1 VAQSNSH
8 SAANSEPRPMLAE
21 QLTPAT
27 IERLEY
33 VFAQLDLDGNH
44 RVTWEEAEGFF
55 IILFDELPREALE
68 LNNSVGTESASEAAA
83 LRRNL
88 SREQSAAQFAD
99 VDANKDRMIAI
110 DEFICFW
117 GKVKTLGY
125 SEREILNGLT
135 SALEHG
141 AWRQWTALA
150 LCPAWETPPLST
162 AASHREPPPIA
173 MLPEVATSAVLPL
186 QVLPEPDTS
195 DSDEGELDESVAREW
210 RRLLD
215 FGCSTTPR
223 LLLVLPD

>member
-1 VAQSNSH
+1 L
-8 SAANSEPRPMLAE
+8 R
-21 QLTPAT
+21 PAT
-27 IERLEY
+27 IERLKY
-33 VFAQLDLDGNH
+33 VFAQMGLDGNH
-44 RVTWEEAEGFF
+44 SVTREEAEAFF

-68 LNNSVGTESASEAAA
+68 LNNSVGTESASEALA

-88 SREQSAAQFAD
+88 SREQSAALFAD
-99 VDANKDRMIAI
+99 VDANKDEMIAI

-150 LCPAWETPPLST
+150 LCPAWETPPMST
-162 AASHREPPPIA
+162 AAIHRQPSPST

-186 QVLPEPDTS
+186 QELPEPDTS
-195 DSDEGELDESVAREW
+195 DSDEGELAESAAREW
-210 RRLLD
+210 CRLLD
-215 FGCSTTPR
+215 YGCSTTPR
-223 LLLVLPD
+223 LLLILPD

>member
-1 VAQSNSH
+1 L
-8 SAANSEPRPMLAE
+8 R
-21 QLTPAT
+21 PAT
-27 IERLEY
+27 IERLQD
-33 VFAQLDLDGNH
+33 VFAQMGLDGNH
-44 RVTWEEAEGFF
+44 SVTWEEAEAFF

-68 LNNSVGTESASEAAA
+68 LNNSVGTESASEAPA

-88 SREQSAAQFAD
+88 SREQSAALFAD
-99 VDANKDRMIAI
+99 VDANKDEMIAI

-117 GKVKTLGY
+117 GKVKALGY

-150 LCPAWETPPLST
+150 RCAAWETPPLST
-162 AASHREPPPIA
+162 AAIHRQPSPST
-173 MLPEVATSAVLPL
+173 MLPEVVTSAVLPL
-186 QVLPEPDTS
+186 QELPEPDTS

-215 FGCSTTPR
+215 YGCSTTPK
-223 LLLVLPD
+223 LLLILPD